1 MKPLSMISKFTV
13 ALGIIIAFASCTS
26 YKEVPY
32 FQNIDQVTPTEVQA
46 LYDARIMP
54 KDILTVTVN
63 TTDPMV
69 SAPFNL
75 TTQTQ
80 NTSKYSI
87 TSQPTLQQYL
97 VNNNG
102 EIDFPVLG
110 ILKVGGLTK
119 NEAEGMIREKLKPY
133 IKETP
138 VVTVRMVD
146 FKISVIGE
154 VNHPGQFIITKEKV
168 NILEALALA
177 GDMTVY
183 GIRNDVILVREDA
196 EGKRQFQH
204 LNLNDANII
213 QSPYYQLQQNDIL
226 YVKPNKTKAKNS
238 DIGSSTTLWFSA
250 TSILISLT
258 SLLYNILKK

>member
-80 NTSKYSI
+80 NTSRYSI

-110 ILKVGGLTK
+110 ILKVAGLTK
-119 NEAEGMIREKLKPY
+119 N
-133 IKETP
+133 
-138 VVTVRMVD
+138 
-146 FKISVIGE
+146 
-154 VNHPGQFIITKEKV
+154 
-168 NILEALALA
+168 
-177 GDMTVY
+177 
-183 GIRNDVILVREDA
+183 
-196 EGKRQFQH
+196 
-204 LNLNDANII
+204 
-213 QSPYYQLQQNDIL
+213 
-226 YVKPNKTKAKNS
+226 
-238 DIGSSTTLWFSA
+238 
-250 TSILISLT
+250 
-258 SLLYNILKK
+258 

>member
-80 NTSKYSI
+80 NTSRYSI

-97 VNNNG
+97 YFVGYSPLHPKPNHGNRYYSNS
-102 EIDFPVLG
+102 L
-110 ILKVGGLTK
+110 ILK
-119 NEAEGMIREKLKPY
+119 
-133 IKETP
+133 
-138 VVTVRMVD
+138 
-146 FKISVIGE
+146 
-154 VNHPGQFIITKEKV
+154 
-168 NILEALALA
+168 
-177 GDMTVY
+177 
-183 GIRNDVILVREDA
+183 
-196 EGKRQFQH
+196 
-204 LNLNDANII
+204 
-213 QSPYYQLQQNDIL
+213 
-226 YVKPNKTKAKNS
+226 
-238 DIGSSTTLWFSA
+238 
-250 TSILISLT
+250 
-258 SLLYNILKK
+258 ILKRSNGRISSRSSQNCSNIP